1 MLEENTPSTP
11 AVDLPVPGDPQ
22 GPAWGVEA
30 PRGGKAVLNRII
42 KEKATVPLFFGQTL
56 ISSLRDVGY
65 NSTTSALCEHVDN
78 AIQWGATEVRV
89 YFRQTGKKGA
99 YETDVL
105 VLDNGSGMAPN
116 ILRFAT
122 SFGGSMVY
130 DNRSGIGRYGMGM
143 KTAALSMCPVMDLY
157 SWQESGAYYNMT
169 LDVEAIGKERANL
182 IELPEPTL
190 MDELPSA
197 VSDMLTKPLSF
208 PDRGEQMLVAEKPGD
223 LKDRLGNSG
232 TIVFLPSCDRLTY
245 AKARTLCEHAIKEMS
260 RVYRRFL
267 AKGIK
272 LYVNNRLVAPF
283 DPTYSMAAA
292 RHSRIP
298 EIKVKESRL
307 VFSKVIE
314 VKRSE
319 NNREDPENAET
330 APATV
335 RLYAL
340 PIEDWGA
347 LPLKVRKNDLHLYDD
362 NTISVLRNDREVFVG
377 TIPQIMKRHSDANW
391 LRIQIDFAGE
401 LDEAF
406 GVAAN
411 KQGIRPKDYVV
422 NDLSTALDAEIS
434 ALREQI
440 KKYQSEQ
447 TVGRHGSKPSE
458 GEMKADEA
466 ERRQA
471 KPVPAPAPTTEEEQ
485 RQLDEN
491 LRTLAMM
498 LKREKE
504 TDEDAFERVK
514 SSKHIM
520 HYKHDAYWPFYH
532 VDQRYGKIILTIN
545 TAHPFYDRL
554 YAPLASAALTL
565 DTRVAEGA
573 PADADENAA
582 EPQTFTGAKE
592 ALVAL
597 QLMLLSLARTQSS
610 MALQDP
616 ERTQTFDLF
625 RKEWSDTYA
634 TQLGAAIL

>member
-1 MLEENTPSTP
+1 MPEQNIQSVPDTDIQNSS
-11 AVDLPVPGDPQ
+11 DLVNPE
-22 GPAWGVEA
+22 WGNDA

-89 YFRQTGKKGA
+89 YFRQTGKRGE
-99 YETDVL
+99 YQTDVL
-105 VLDNGSGMAPN
+105 VLDNGKGMAPN

-122 SFGGSMVY
+122 SFGGSMIY

-143 KTAALSMCPVMDLY
+143 KTAALSMSPVMDLY
-157 SWQESGAYYNMT
+157 SWQEAGAYYNMV
-169 LDVEAIGKERANL
+169 LDVEAVGKERANL

-190 MDELPSA
+190 MDQLPSEL
-197 VSDMLTKPLSF
+197 SEMLIRPLQF
-208 PDRGEQMLVAEKPGD
+208 PDRDEQALLADGIEE
-223 LKDRLGNSG
+223 LRERLGQSG
-232 TIVFLPSCDRLTY
+232 TIVYLPSCDRLTF

-272 LYVNNRLVAPF
+272 LYVNNRLVQPF

-292 RHSRIP
+292 RHARIP
-298 EIKVKESRL
+298 DLRIKESRL
-307 VFSKVIE
+307 VFSNVIQ
-314 VKRSE
+314 VKRSGTNPQE
-319 NNREDPENAET
+319 EDNVET
-330 APATV
+330 APVTV

-340 PIEDWGA
+340 PIEDWGS

-362 NTISVLRNDREVFVG
+362 NTVSVLRNDREVFIG
-377 TIPQIMKRHSDANW
+377 TIPQIMKRHGDANW
-391 LRIQIDFAGE
+391 LRIQIDFGGP

-411 KQGIRPKDYVV
+411 KQGIRPKDYVLK
-422 NDLSTALDAEIS
+422 DLSGALDAEIT

-447 TVGRHGSKPSE
+447 AVIRHGNKPTE
-458 GEMKADEA
+458 GEMRADEA

-471 KPVPAPAPTTEEEQ
+471 KPMFEPAPTTEEEQ
-485 RQLDEN
+485 RQLEEN

-504 TDEDAFERVK
+504 SDEEAFERIRK
-514 SSKHIM
+514 SKYIM
-520 HYKHDAYWPFYH
+520 NYKHDVYWPFYH

-545 TAHPFYDRL
+545 TAHPFYQHL
-554 YAPLASAALTL
+554 YEPLSNAALTL
-565 DTRVAEGA
+565 DRRAAEGA
-573 PADADENAA
+573 PADAEDNGA
-582 EPQTFTGAKE
+582 EPQTFQAAKD
-592 ALVAL
+592 ALIAL
-597 QLMLLSLARTQSS
+597 QLMLLSLARAQSS
-610 MALQDP
+610 MSLQDP
-616 ERTQTFDLF
+616 ERSITFDLF

-634 TQLGAAIL
+634 MQLAAAV

>member
-1 MLEENTPSTP
+1 MLEENTQRTP
-11 AVDLPVPGDPQ
+11 EVDLPVPGDFQ

-157 SWQESGAYYNMT
+157 SWQEPGAYYNMT

-182 IELPEPTL
+182 IELPDPTL
-190 MDELPSA
+190 VDELPSA
-197 VSDMLTKPLSF
+197 VSDMLTKPMAF
-208 PDRGEQMLVAEKPGD
+208 PDRGEQTLFAEKSGD
-223 LKDRLGNSG
+223 LRDQLGKSG

-283 DPTYSMAAA
+283 DPTYSMVAA

-314 VKRSE
+314 IKRNE
-319 NNREDPENAET
+319 NNREGPEKAET

-340 PIEDWGA
+340 PIEDWGT

-411 KQGIRPKDYVV
+411 KQGIRPKDYVLT
-422 NDLSTALDAEIS
+422 DLSTALDAEIS
-434 ALREQI
+434 ALRERI

-471 KPVPAPAPTTEEEQ
+471 KPVPAPAPTTEEEH

-504 TDEDAFERVK
+504 TDEEAFERVK
-514 SSKHIM
+514 NSKHIM
-520 HYKHDAYWPFYH
+520 QYKHDAYWPFYH

-545 TAHPFYDRL
+545 TAHPFYERL
-554 YAPLASAALTL
+554 YAPLVSAALTL

-582 EPQTFTGAKE
+582 EPQTFKGAKE

-597 QLMLLSLARTQSS
+597 QLMLLSLARTQSL

-625 RKEWSDTYA
+625 RKEWSDTFA